1 MRRASSRWLA
11 SRLRSRSTTYQSVCR
26 SRRSLRRSSG
36 AVHARPLSVALGMP
50 GSSVSSRAAP
60 PSAGATRR
68 KNAYSPWSGLTATPR
83 CGRCAPGA
91 PGTRRAVA
99 GAGVASASAT
109 AASEATAGTPDA
121 GVPSS
126 TVAYA
131 LASVGVCFA
140 SALARAV
147 VRNTANIVE
156 KERQQSA
163 AQPPAPCL
171 PSTMSKF
178 APHRSASS
186 NPRATAG
193 TICQRCLGTG
203 HFTYQCKNA
212 RPYVSRPSRT
222 KQLAKPA
229 TRDRPSVDVPEEFK
243 TKYVLLVVLLSSSVL
258 MRGRAGVAN
267 RILEQKE
274 KERAEGDAPQA
285 KKARRSVLSMFIHPI
300 QHSADKMLAARRR
313 AALPTRTAPQTRI
326 QTRIRTPDPLPPCPP
341 TRATAGGAS
350 HAAAPVHRRM
360 RGPAGAGAPAQA
372 EAEVQVRGAEPGVT
386 LCIMH
391 ILSLLS
397 VHWHDSFMPPTAE
410 FMISATMSLRCVS
423 VRPKRQTGGRRT
435 RRARAPPRR

>member
-1 MRRASSRWLA
+1 LTGTASAFVFAMPMRRASSRWLA
-11 SRLRSRSTTYQSVCR
+11 SRLRSRSTTYQS
-26 SRRSLRRSSG
+26 
-36 AVHARPLSVALGMP
+36 PLSVALGMP

-243 TKYVLLVVLLSSSVL
+243 TKCVVRTVLALWLVL

-274 KERAEGDAPQA
+274 KERAESDAPQA
-285 KKARRSVLSMFIHPI
+285 KKARRCVQCSLSPPNTLLTRCSQLIKERLVRLGQLLRLGFRLGFRLRIRFLLVRR
-300 QHSADKMLAARRR
+300 LARPQEARPTRPLR
-313 AALPTRTAPQTRI
+313 FTEGCRTQWQPAPEPQRKQKQKSKSAALSR
-326 QTRIRTPDPLPPCPP
+326 
-341 TRATAGGAS
+341 AS
-350 HAAAPVHRRM
+350 HYVSCTSYRYCPFTGTTRSCRR
-360 RGPAGAGAPAQA
+360 
-372 EAEVQVRGAEPGVT
+372 
-386 LCIMH
+386 
-391 ILSLLS
+391 
-397 VHWHDSFMPPTAE
+397 PP
-410 FMISATMSLRCVS
+410 SS
-423 VRPKRQTGGRRT
+423 
-435 RRARAPPRR
+435 